1 MRSEDILS
9 RAEEVLQRH
18 GGRSRLQNRALQRVA
33 KAGVVKAKRLAWL
46 TAGFLF
52 GVPAYAL
59 FISPLGIGGILLAVM
74 LFFGLALGAVMWP
87 SGVSVAKGPPV
98 ATTALAQLPLTT
110 EAWLETQRP
119 ALPPPAQR
127 LVDGIGLKLEQLAPQ
142 LNALDEKAPAA
153 FEIRRLIADELPELV
168 KGYER
173 VPLHLRREGINGI
186 SPDKQL
192 VEGLAVVDSELARM
206 SSQIAHGDLNALATQ
221 GRYLELK
228 YQGESAG

>member
-1 MRSEDILS
+1 MRSDDILS

-74 LFFGLALGAVMWP
+74 LFAGLALGALMWP
-87 SGVSVAKGPPV
+87 SGVAVSKGPPA
-98 ATTALAQLPLTT
+98 ATTA
-110 EAWLETQRP
+110 LETQRP

-173 VPLHLRREGINGI
+173 VPLHLRREGLNGM

-228 YQGESAG
+228 YQGESAS

>member
-1 MRSEDILS
+1 M
-9 RAEEVLQRH
+9 
-18 GGRSRLQNRALQRVA
+18 QNRALQRVA
-33 KAGVVKAKRLAWL
+33 RAGVVKAKRLAWL
-46 TAGFLF
+46 TAAFLF

-74 LFFGLALGAVMWP
+74 LFFGLALGAMLWP
-87 SGVSVAKGPPV
+87 SGVSVPKGPPQ

-110 EAWLETQRP
+110 EVWLESHRP

-153 FEIRRLIADELPELV
+153 FEIRRLIGDELPELV
-168 KGYER
+168 EGYER
-173 VPLHLRREGINGI
+173 VPTHLRRDGINGM

-192 VEGLAVVDSELARM
+192 IEGLAVVDSELARM

-228 YQGESAG
+228 YHGESAS